1 MDATAMWM
9 LTGAIQLVIIV
20 IMTGVYALYQYKIS
34 QAVSSIIEP
43 WPAKVMVRT
52 GAVVG
57 CTIVVLMMIIG
68 PLWLSTVDQWV
79 FSSLGGLVATS
90 AYTIVSRTGKRLNDS
105 MVQMIEDRTKEML
118 DVQP

>member
-1 MDATAMWM
+1 MWI
-9 LTGAIQLVIIV
+9 LTGAIQLVVVI

-43 WPAKVMVRT
+43 WPAKVMVQT

-57 CTIVVLMMIIG
+57 CMVVLLMIIG
-68 PLWLSTVDQWV
+68 PLWLSTTDQWV

-90 AYTIVSRTGKRLNDS
+90 AYTTVSRTGRRLNDS
-105 MVQMIEDRTKEML
+105 LIQMVEDRTKEML
-118 DVQP
+118 DVRD